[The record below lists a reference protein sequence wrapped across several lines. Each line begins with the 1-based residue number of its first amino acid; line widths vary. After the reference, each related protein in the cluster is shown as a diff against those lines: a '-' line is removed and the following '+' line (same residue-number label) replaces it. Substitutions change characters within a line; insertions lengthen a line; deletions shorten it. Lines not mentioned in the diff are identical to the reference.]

1 MTSTRHSLRALAAL
15 AAALLGAGLLIT
27 GPAAATSAHGYTVSL
42 GSFGARC
49 DGQHDDKAAL
59 EAALADVHQHGG
71 GTLVIPTGT
80 CRIVQTAASSITSLQ
95 GPITLRG
102 ATSAATLSLDTD
114 APDRPGDFRE
124 LFGVTGP
131 DVHLENFQLTRS
143 SDVYSVF
150 LDNYGTDGLRLD
162 RMVINGRKDVFP
174 VQYVEGLELSPPVG
188 EVVFDTKVTNST
200 FTNVNWGIFQ
210 ANPIPGTTKGFVVD
224 HSTFKH
230 NYADDLEFNAPS
242 ATMTEIT
249 VTNNSFSDNQY
260 SAPEGAAGVGVG
272 MANAQYV
279 KVAHNTFDGYFYSPI
294 HIEDRSANIDV
305 IDNHFANSFKLVR
318 NYASMVFII
327 NDSHFVT
334 VRHNVFDSSGNTNE
348 VWCVYA
354 GAGGG
359 VAPPSYVTITD
370 NTFLLRPNAHVIGNY
385 DAGHV
390 VLERNIVR
398 QIP

>member
-1 MTSTRHSLRALAAL
+1 
-15 AAALLGAGLLIT
+15 
-27 GPAAATSAHGYTVSL
+27 
-42 GSFGARC
+42 
-49 DGQHDDKAAL
+49 
-59 EAALADVHQHGG
+59 
-71 GTLVIPTGT
+71 
-80 CRIVQTAASSITSLQ
+80 
-95 GPITLRG
+95 
-102 ATSAATLSLDTD
+102 
-114 APDRPGDFRE
+114 
-124 LFGVTGP
+124 VTGP

-174 VQYVEGLELSPPVG
+174 VQYVEAWSCPRRSVRSSSTPRSPIRRLRM
-188 EVVFDTKVTNST
+188 ST
-200 FTNVNWGIFQ
+200 GASSRRTD
-210 ANPIPGTTKGFVVD
+210 PGYHQGFVVD

-385 DAGHV
+385 DAATWCSNATSCGKSPDRHPITPV
-390 VLERNIVR
+390 TARSVTAMRRLRLAGRTLTLLGSVASVLLLLGSGVASATTVHPTPSRSTSPATARCATARTTTGPRWPPRCRPSRLPAVARSRCRPGPAGLCRRRRSSSPGSPVR
-398 QIP
+398 